1 MARRPL
7 DGIRVIDL
15 TRVVSGPFA
24 TMQLGDLGAEIIKV
38 EKPVDGDDARAFAP
52 PYQGD
57 QAAYFLS
64 VNRNKKS
71 ITLDLKSDR
80 GKDILWRLIDTADVL
95 VENFR
100 PGAMD
105 RLGFGVDAVRR
116 RKPALIYASIS
127 GFGNTGPARDLPGYD
142 VIVQGESGLMDI
154 TGPADGAPHKVGTSI
169 ADLTSGLMAVQ
180 GILAALYARR
190 DNGEGQH
197 VEISMYES
205 AASLLTFN
213 AGIYYATGTA
223 PTRQGNVHP
232 SIVPYQPFEAADGW
246 INLGVANDSLWRK
259 FCAAVERDDL
269 AADGR
274 FARAA
279 DRVAHRD
286 ILVPIVDD
294 IIRQRG
300 RDDWLALLRPTGVP
314 CGAIRTVA
322 EVCDSDI
329 LAARDMVC
337 AMAHPTAGIVKGIK
351 SPVHLSA
358 NPLDTYTAPPTLGQ
372 HTADVLADLLDMSA
386 AEVAQLIKEQAE
398 TGT

>member
-7 DGIRVIDL
+7 DGVRVIDL

-24 TMQLGDLGAEIIKV
+24 TMQLGDLGAEIIKI
-38 EKPVDGDDARAFAP
+38 EKPGDGDDARAFAP

-71 ITLDLKSDR
+71 ITLDLKSDQ

-105 RLGFGVDAVRR
+105 RLGFGVDDVRR
-116 RKPALIYASIS
+116 LKPTLIYASIS

-190 DNGEGQH
+190 DTGEGQH

-213 AGIYYATGTA
+213 AGIYFATGNA
-223 PTRQGNVHP
+223 PTRQGNAHP
-232 SIVPYQPFEAADGW
+232 TIVPYQTFEAADGW
-246 INLGVANDSLWRK
+246 LNLGVANDSLWRK
-259 FCAAVERDDL
+259 FCAAAGRDDL
-269 AADGR
+269 AADER

-286 ILVPIVDD
+286 ILVPLVADL
-294 IIRQRG
+294 IRQRC

-314 CGAIRTVA
+314 CGAIRDVA

-337 AMAHPTAGIVKGIK
+337 TMAHPTAGIVKSIK
-351 SPVHLSA
+351 SPLHLSA
-358 NPLDTYTAPPTLGQ
+358 TPLDGYTAPPRLGE
-372 HTADVLADLLDMSA
+372 HTAAILADLLGMSG
-386 AEVAQLIKEQAE
+386 AEINAVIKEQAE
-398 TGT
+398 DGA